1 MDEQRRLIKNTGI
14 IALGNMSTKLVSFFL
29 LPLYTSILSTAEYG
43 TVDYVISIS
52 TFCVPFISMLMD
64 ESMFRFLIDCKT
76 EQEKNRVIS
85 TSMVIILIGGI
96 LFGVVAYPV
105 LKIVRY
111 QYAFFLIAYVISSV
125 VSAMMN
131 ALLRG
136 IGRTAQY
143 AICNF
148 LTSVLI
154 LILNVVFIAG
164 LYWGVEG
171 MLLSSIIAHVLV
183 PLIYVF
189 RLRLWKYFDRSAVN
203 RPLAKEMIRYSIPL
217 IPNKLSWSII
227 NLSDR
232 IIIMNVIGSDVA
244 GLYAVSHKFPNL
256 MDTVYGFFYQ
266 SWKESSAR
274 AIRAGNP
281 DAFYNKIYQY
291 LKDAMYAVVLVMTAF
306 MPLAFHVLI
315 NGKFGSAILYVPILL
330 LGTYFANI
338 SGFYGGI
345 FTAYKDTRIMGTTTI
360 AAAAINFIVNIVLIW
375 KFGLWAAALSTLIAN
390 LVVYVYRKHRVKKY
404 IRLEENTRKRI
415 LALISTVLVLTC
427 FYSSLF
433 TLKILGMIISMVY
446 AVLANKNFIR
456 IIIDHLKAR
465 IHGKRGR
472 KDG

>member
-154 LILNVVFIAG
+154 FIGA
-164 LYWGVEG
+164 WRVC
-171 MLLSSIIAHVLV
+171 S
-183 PLIYVF
+183 
-189 RLRLWKYFDRSAVN
+189 
-203 RPLAKEMIRYSIPL
+203 
-217 IPNKLSWSII
+217 
-227 NLSDR
+227 
-232 IIIMNVIGSDVA
+232 
-244 GLYAVSHKFPNL
+244 FPP
-256 MDTVYGFFYQ
+256 
-266 SWKESSAR
+266 S
-274 AIRAGNP
+274 
-281 DAFYNKIYQY
+281 
-291 LKDAMYAVVLVMTAF
+291 
-306 MPLAFHVLI
+306 
-315 NGKFGSAILYVPILL
+315 
-330 LGTYFANI
+330 
-338 SGFYGGI
+338 
-345 FTAYKDTRIMGTTTI
+345 
-360 AAAAINFIVNIVLIW
+360 
-375 KFGLWAAALSTLIAN
+375 
-390 LVVYVYRKHRVKKY
+390 
-404 IRLEENTRKRI
+404 
-415 LALISTVLVLTC
+415 
-427 FYSSLF
+427 
-433 TLKILGMIISMVY
+433 
-446 AVLANKNFIR
+446 
-456 IIIDHLKAR
+456 
-465 IHGKRGR
+465 
-472 KDG
+472 